1 LIKYFYRK
9 AFEITIFVSIQKKK
23 LQNKPI
29 MAKIPGIRNILIN
42 VGIIVF
48 FIVLAYAYLS
58 PLLEGKEL
66 RMDDLEHH
74 LGMSKELVDYRNK
87 TGEEA
92 VWTNTM
98 FGGMP
103 GYMISVLYPNN
114 IMNFFAGLPR
124 QWFSI
129 ASFIFLYLLGF
140 YVLLTSLKF
149 NRWLS
154 VAGAIAFGLSSYFI
168 IIIGAGHASK
178 ANALA
183 FLPIVVAG
191 VLMVFRGKQ
200 IPGAILFTI
209 GLSLELLAGHPQI
222 TYYGMILLSIYGI
235 VELIFAIKEKVFIPF
250 GKSVLYLMAGVVVAV
265 GMNFSRLYTAYEYSK
280 ETIRGP
286 SELTSDNDNKT
297 TGLDKDYVV
306 QWSYGIGETMTLMI
320 PNFKGGS
327 TLTNPGENSESYKN
341 MQQRGVQNVKQNI
354 RGVSMYHGDQPFT
367 SGPVYVGA
375 IIVFLFFLGLF
386 VVKGIYKWWLLSATI
401 VSILLSWGGNFM
413 SLTSF
418 LLDNLP
424 MYNKFRAPSMT
435 LVIAQITMPLLG
447 FIALNDI
454 LTMKV
459 EKKTWLNGLK
469 WAAIITGG
477 ISLLFAVLPGIAG
490 DFSNASDTARF
501 PDWLIDSVLADRQTL
516 LRADAFRSFI
526 FIALAAGALYLW
538 NINKLKTNLFI
549 GALGLL
555 ILVDLWTVDKRYLNN
570 DNFVSKREAINPF
583 PEMPVDKAILQD
595 NDLYYRVLPLQNPFQ
610 DARASYYHKNVGGYS
625 AAKLR
630 RFQEMIDV
638 HLMPEMQELING
650 LNSGAQPDSVFG
662 QLPAIN
668 MLNTKY
674 LIYDLNGEPLPNPN
688 ALGNAW
694 FVNEYKTVANADEEI
709 AAMKGFNPENVA
721 IIDSRFSENVNG
733 KKFQKDNSGEIILT
747 EYEPNYLKYKAKAN
761 TEQLAV
767 FSDIYY
773 ENGWTAYIDGEKVP
787 HFRVDYILRGLV
799 LPAGEHTVE
808 FKFHPKSYYTGNKV
822 SLASSLL
829 LLLAIVGFAFSEYR
843 KKSKKKFL
851 LKNNHGR

>member
-1 LIKYFYRK
+1 
-9 AFEITIFVSIQKKK
+9 
-23 LQNKPI
+23 
-29 MAKIPGIRNILIN
+29 MAKNPVYRNILVN

-48 FIVLAYAYLS
+48 FIVLAYAYLF

-66 RMDDLEHH
+66 RMDDLDHH
-74 LGMSKELVDYRNK
+74 LGMSKELVDYRNE

-92 VWTNTM
+92 VWTNSM

-114 IMNFFAGLPR
+114 LINYFAGLPR

-129 ASFIFLYLLGF
+129 ASFIFLYMVGF
-140 YVLLTSLKF
+140 YVLLCSMKI

-183 FLPIVVAG
+183 FLPIVIAG

-200 IPGAILFTI
+200 IPGAILFTV

-222 TYYGMILLSIYGI
+222 TYYGMLLLAIYGI
-235 VELIFAIKEKVFIPF
+235 VELIFAIKEKALLPF
-250 GKSVLYLMAGVVVAV
+250 GKSVLYLLAGVIVAV
-265 GMNFSRLYTAYEYSK
+265 GMNFSRLYTSWEYSK

-286 SELTSDNDNKT
+286 SELSSNNENKT
-297 TGLDKDYVV
+297 SGLDKDYVV
-306 QWSYGIGETMTLMI
+306 QWSYGIDETMTLLI

-327 TLTNPGENSESYKN
+327 TLTNPGENSESYTT
-341 MQQRGVQNVKQNI
+341 MQQKGVQNVKQNI
-354 RGVSMYHGDQPFT
+354 RGVSMYHGTQPFT

-375 IIVFLFFLGLF
+375 IIVFLFVLGLF
-386 VVKGIYKWWLLSATI
+386 VVRGVYKWWLLAATI

-418 LLDNLP
+418 LLDHLP
-424 MYNKFRAPSMT
+424 LYNKFRAPSMT

-447 FIALNDI
+447 FIALNQI
-454 LTMKV
+454 LTNKV
-459 EKKTWLNGLK
+459 EKKVWLNGLK
-469 WAAIITGG
+469 WAAIVTGG
-477 ISLLFAVLPGIAG
+477 ISLIFAILPGIAG
-490 DFSNASDTARF
+490 DFSNPADTARF
-501 PDWLIDSVLADRQTL
+501 PDWLIDSVISDRQSL
-516 LRADAFRSFI
+516 LRNDAFRSFI
-526 FIALAAGALYLW
+526 FIALAAAAMYMW
-538 NINKLKTNLFI
+538 NIKKIKTNFFI

-555 ILVDLWTVDKRYLNN
+555 ILIDLWAVDKRYLNN
-570 DNFVSKREAINPF
+570 DNFVSKREAANPF

-610 DARASYYHKNVGGYS
+610 DARASYYHKSVGGYS

-630 RFQEMIDV
+630 RYQEMIDY
-638 HLMPEMQELING
+638 HFTPEMQQMISG

-674 LIYDLNGEPLPNPN
+674 IIYDLNGAPLPNPN

-694 FVNEYKTVANADEEI
+694 FVNDFKIVDNADEEI
-709 AAMKGFNPENVA
+709 EALKGFNPKNEAV
-721 IIDSRFSENVNG
+721 IDKRFAELVSG
-733 KKFQKDNSGEIILT
+733 KKFKKDENGNIVLT
-747 EYEPNYLKYKAKAN
+747 EYKPNYLKYNAKAAS
-761 TEQLAV
+761 EQLAV
-767 FSDIYY
+767 FSEIYY
-773 ENGWTAYIDGEKVP
+773 QNGWDAYINGQKVP

-799 LPAGEHTVE
+799 LPAGKHVVE
-808 FKFHPKSYYTGNKV
+808 FKFHPKSYYTGNKI

-829 LLLAIVGFAFSEYR
+829 LLLAIAGYAFGEYR
-843 KKSKKKFL
+843 KKSKKGISEPEK
-851 LKNNHGR
+851 

>member
-1 LIKYFYRK
+1 
-9 AFEITIFVSIQKKK
+9 
-23 LQNKPI
+23 
-29 MAKIPGIRNILIN
+29 MAKIPGFRNILIN

-66 RMDDLEHH
+66 KMDDLDHH
-74 LGMSKELVDYRNK
+74 LGMSKELVDYRNE

-103 GYMISVLYPNN
+103 GYVISVLYPNN
-114 IMNFFAGLPR
+114 VINFFAGLPR

-129 ASFIFLYLLGF
+129 ASFIFLYFVGF

-154 VAGAIAFGLSSYFI
+154 VAGAIAFGFSSYFI

-183 FLPIVVAG
+183 FLPIVIAG

-200 IPGAILFTI
+200 IPGAILFTV

-222 TYYGMILLSIYGI
+222 TYYGMILLAIYGL
-235 VELIFAIKEKVFIPF
+235 VEFIYAIKEKAFIPF
-250 GKSVLYLMAGVVVAV
+250 GKSVLYLLAGVVVAV
-265 GMNFSRLYTAYEYSK
+265 GMNFSRLYTAWEYSK

-286 SELTSDNDNKT
+286 SELTNNNENKT

-306 QWSYGIGETMTLMI
+306 QWSYGIGETMSLMI

-341 MQQRGVQNVKQNI
+341 MQQKGVQNVKQNI
-354 RGVSMYHGDQPFT
+354 RGVSMYHGDQPST
-367 SGPVYVGA
+367 AGPVYVGA
-375 IIVFLFFLGLF
+375 IIILLFVLGLF
-386 VVKGIYKWWLLSATI
+386 VVKGVYKWWLLSATV

-418 LLDNLP
+418 LLDYLP

-454 LTMKV
+454 LTDKV
-459 EKKTWLNGLK
+459 DKKTWLNGLK
-469 WAAIITGG
+469 WAAVITGG
-477 ISLLFAVLPGIAG
+477 ISLLFAILPGIAG
-490 DFSNASDTARF
+490 DFSNAADTSRF
-501 PDWLIDSVLADRQTL
+501 PDWLIDSVLADRQSL
-516 LRADAFRSFI
+516 LRTDAFRSFI
-526 FIALAAGALYLW
+526 FIALAAGALYMW
-538 NINKLKTNLFI
+538 NINKIKTNFFI
-549 GALGLL
+549 GILGIL
-555 ILVDLWTVDKRYLNN
+555 ILVDLWAVDKRYLNN
-570 DNFVSKREAINPF
+570 DNFVSKREAANPF

-610 DARASYYHKNVGGYS
+610 DARASYYHKSVGGYS

-630 RFQEMIDV
+630 RFQELIDN
-638 HLMPEMQELING
+638 HLVPEMQELVKG
-650 LNSGAQPDSVFG
+650 LQSGARPNSILNV
-662 QLPAIN
+662 LPAIN

-674 LIYDLNGEPLPNPN
+674 LIYDLNSAPLPNPN

-694 FVNEYKTVANADEEI
+694 FVNDYKIVANADEDI
-709 AAMKGFNPENVA
+709 AALKGIDPENEAV
-721 IIDSRFSENVNG
+721 IDKRFSEFVNG
-733 KKFQKDNSGEIILT
+733 KKFQKDQTGSIVLT
-747 EYEPNYLKYKAKAN
+747 EYKPNYLKYTAKAN
-761 TEQLAV
+761 AEQLAV

-773 ENGWTAYIDGEKVP
+773 ENGWNAYIDGEKVP
-787 HFRVDYILRGLV
+787 HFRVDYILRGMV

-808 FKFHPKSYYTGNKV
+808 FKFHPKSYYTGNQV
-822 SLASSLL
+822 SLASSLF
-829 LLLAIVGFAFSEYR
+829 LLLAIAGFAFSEYR
-843 KKSKKKFL
+843 KKSKKQVSPAEK
-851 LKNNHGR
+851 